1 MRILTSEAVSDGH
14 PDKIADQVADAIV
27 TDCLQHDKQ
36 ARVAIEC
43 LIKDDQLIIA
53 GELTSTHEPN
63 YPKLVNEVLGRIGRK
78 RLGYPS
84 AIRITTMVKKQSPDI
99 AMGVDKGGAGDQGL
113 MFGYA
118 SNETP
123 ELLPIPFVVATRFLK
138 ILKDTIE
145 QRNVF
150 GFVSFEKI
158 SQNLSF
164 WQGDP
169 YCMIVSLYRLDR

>member
-43 LIKDDQLIIA
+43 LIKDDQQIIA

-123 ELLPIPFVVATRFLK
+123 ELLPIPFIPAVQEAEQ
-138 ILKDTIE
+138 ILAEAENPEVTIPQE
-145 QRNVF
+145 A
-150 GFVSFEKI
+150 
-158 SQNLSF
+158 
-164 WQGDP
+164 
-169 YCMIVSLYRLDR
+169 